1 MGRIVA
7 VLRSKKKGVAKREIT
22 IGYLRKD
29 YGLMG
34 DAHAGSGRQVSL
46 LTLESIQRMQE
57 KGLKVGP
64 GDFAENLTTEGV
76 DLLSLAKGQKI
87 FIDKRIIL
95 RYRNFNSKR
104 RRRPKRAVIC
114 RETETGQAKRAVIL
128 EITQI
133 GKECPAPC
141 AIFRRLGECIMPK
154 EGLFARVVK
163 GGRVKAGDRLEVE
176 R

>member
-1 MGRIVA
+1 MGKIVA
-7 VLRSKKKGVAKREIT
+7 VLRSKRKGVAKKEIAT
-22 IGYLRKD
+22 GYLRRD
-29 YGLMG
+29 YGLVG

-64 GDFAENLTTEGV
+64 GDFAENLTTEGI

-87 FIDKRIIL
+87 FIGKNIIL
-95 RYRNFNSKR
+95 RHQNFKSKR
-104 RRRPKRAVIC
+104 RRR
-114 RETETGQAKRAVIL
+114 AKRAVIL

-141 AIFRRLGECIMPK
+141 AIFRKLGECIMPK
-154 EGLFARVVK
+154 EGVFARVIK
-163 GGRVKAGDRLEVE
+163 GGRIRVGDRLEVE